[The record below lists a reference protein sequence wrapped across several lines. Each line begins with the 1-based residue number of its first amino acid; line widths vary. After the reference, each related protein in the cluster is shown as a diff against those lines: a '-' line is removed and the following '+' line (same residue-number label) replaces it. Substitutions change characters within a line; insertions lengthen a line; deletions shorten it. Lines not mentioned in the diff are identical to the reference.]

1 MKYTLNLNLPQN
13 SIDEY
18 GNIKPSAVL
27 NIFQSAATEH
37 SIELGCSY
45 TQMKAKNLLW
55 VVSRIYYKVI
65 KSDFVGQE
73 ITVTTWPLAPNRL
86 GYERDYLVTDKNGDI
101 IIRGVSNW
109 AVIDAE
115 TRKLVINQNLYNTG
129 ELLSEKVIEDK
140 IRRIRN
146 FEETQAAGEIIP
158 DQTMIDS
165 NNHVNNTFYAQFA
178 TDAIGDIGGK
188 IKTFQIDY
196 HREVLC
202 GEKISMSISNQ
213 TQNLKLA
220 KGEGIDGELKF
231 CAAIEI

>member
-101 IIRGVSNW
+101 IINAISSP
-109 AVIDAE
+109 A
-115 TRKLVINQNLYNTG
+115 LVKKSSSALSPKMSVAS
-129 ELLSEKVIEDK
+129 ELSSK
-140 IRRIRN
+140 I
-146 FEETQAAGEIIP
+146 
-158 DQTMIDS
+158 M
-165 NNHVNNTFYAQFA
+165 V
-178 TDAIGDIGGK
+178 
-188 IKTFQIDY
+188 
-196 HREVLC
+196 
-202 GEKISMSISNQ
+202 
-213 TQNLKLA
+213 
-220 KGEGIDGELKF
+220 
-231 CAAIEI
+231 